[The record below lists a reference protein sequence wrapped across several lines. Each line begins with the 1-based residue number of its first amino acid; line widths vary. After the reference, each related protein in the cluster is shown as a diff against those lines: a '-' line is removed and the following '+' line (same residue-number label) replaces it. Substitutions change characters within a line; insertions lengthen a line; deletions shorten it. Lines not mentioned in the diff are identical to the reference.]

1 MLILPPHSAIY
12 GTQVEQVD
20 DGNLVAD
27 LVDLESDDEDFDA
40 PDAPED
46 DNDKDGFYAPLAVD
60 GDPKQINPP
69 VEHVARAEEVTFRKQ
84 MAVIAQEYA
93 DAEDAPD
100 AVEPRGGTDNKVH
113 PHPATHGNQDFATR
127 LDEEEDMSD
136 EDEESD

>member
-1 MLILPPHSAIY
+1 M
-12 GTQVEQVD
+12 D
-20 DGNLVAD
+20 DDDLVAD
-27 LVDLESDDEDFDA
+27 RVDLESDDEDIDA

-46 DNDKDGFYAPLAVD
+46 DNDEDGFYAPAPAD

-69 VEHVARAEEVTFRKQ
+69 VEHAARAEETTFRKQ

-113 PHPATHGNQDFATR
+113 PHPAMHGNKEFATR
-127 LDEEEDMSD
+127 LDDEEDTSGD
-136 EDEESD
+136 EDDESD